1 MPVQPVFLNP
11 SGVRLKDGTSLALP
25 HDGRFLTNDG
35 LGNPDINYGSW
46 SDAEGPAGAC
56 QDQVDNYLDTRATMI
71 ANGNKSYF
79 WTLPNDLKLRFRYY
93 NVTSWGSSFNIA
105 FELLDSENN
114 ILKSCNMS
122 VGGFGITNNIFY
134 ACPIVAVDI
143 ANYENAYLGVVS
155 IVYRIEGLNV
165 YGGATFNY
173 QNDSSGD
180 VMGYMHDFFE
190 ALPTPPGPYD
200 DGGNTDEGGGGGTF
214 TLIDD
219 TNPVPGLP
227 SVDLA
232 DNGLFT
238 IYNPDAA
245 DLVSLGNYLW
255 TGLFDVDNFKKL
267 FNDPMQ
273 AIISLG
279 IIPGGTLSV
288 SVSDKNLIFG
298 HVDTGVDCKTVTSQW
313 LEVDCGFVEIPEFW
327 GNYLDYNPYTK
338 LRLYLPYI
346 GEIDLNADDVIGPYY
361 NDTTKHIG
369 VIYHIDVITGAC
381 VAYVTRGEGSGI
393 GARNDVF
400 YTATGNVLMQ
410 IPVTG
415 NDFKGAYSAL
425 IGIAG
430 AAIAGGTAAAAVK
443 GATAGTIGAGAAV
456 AGTSAAISNVT
467 SEKESVRHSGN
478 MAGTAGLMGM
488 QKPYLYIDRPN
499 QAEPYNQRFYTG
511 YPSLIQ
517 HDKIGEVSG
526 FTILYAVRLEGIH
539 ATTAELAEIE
549 KMLLEGVIL

>member
-1 MPVQPVFLNP
+1 MPVPMVFLNP

-25 HDGRFLTNDG
+25 HDGRFVKNDT
-35 LGNPDINYGSW
+35 LGDPNIAYSSW
-46 SDAEGPAGAC
+46 STAEGPANTC
-56 QDQVDNYLDTRATMI
+56 MMQVQNYLGTRAEMI
-71 ANGNKSYF
+71 ANQHKEYY
-79 WTLPNDLKLRFRYY
+79 WTLPNDLKLFFRYY
-93 NVTSWGSSFNIA
+93 NVYSYSTSFLVEFS
-105 FELLDSENN
+105 LLDRDNTV
-114 ILKSCNMS
+114 LKSHSMS
-122 VGGFGITNNIFY
+122 IGGFAITNNEFY

-143 ANYENAYLGVVS
+143 ANYENAYLGIATVTK
-155 IVYRIEGLNV
+155 RNEGGTI
-165 YGGATFNY
+165 YGGANFSY
-173 QNDSSGD
+173 QNNSSGD
-180 VMGYMHDFFE
+180 VMGYMRDYFE
-190 ALPTPPGPYD
+190 ELPTPPGPYD
-200 DGGNTDEGGGGGTF
+200 PGGNTEPGGGEGDF

-279 IIPGGTLSV
+279 IIPGGALSV
-288 SVSDKNLIFG
+288 SVTDKNLIFG

-381 VAYVTRGEGSGI
+381 VAYITRGEGSGI

-478 MAGTAGLMGM
+478 MAGTAGLMGI

-549 KMLLEGVIL
+549 HMLLEGVIL

>member
-1 MPVQPVFLNP
+1 MATPYYICPTGVKLADGSILQLAHAPAIARQTDGTDPPIYNQNSNP
-11 SGVRLKDGTSLALP
+11 SAGSVESASEPYYNFAPATKAECTTTKDWTFNL
-25 HDGRFLTNDG
+25 
-35 LGNPDINYGSW
+35 
-46 SDAEGPAGAC
+46 
-56 QDQVDNYLDTRATMI
+56 
-71 ANGNKSYF
+71 ANGY
-79 WTLPNDLKLRFRYY
+79 
-93 NVTSWGSSFNIA
+93 
-105 FELLDSENN
+105 
-114 ILKSCNMS
+114 
-122 VGGFGITNNIFY
+122 
-134 ACPIVAVDI
+134 
-143 ANYENAYLGVVS
+143 S
-155 IVYRIEGLNV
+155 IKMHRTGTI
-165 YGGATFNY
+165 
-173 QNDSSGD
+173 SGD
-180 VMGYMHDFFE
+180 FGRVVLTGGIYEGSTLVSAFPAFNGAVFHTASGLVGRLGLVASYDMANPKQYSYMGIYYYAANTYGDADAYARYSGNNMYAYVSE
-190 ALPTPPGPYD
+190 KNLSGLPGPYD
-200 DGGNTDEGGGGGTF
+200 AGGSTDEGGGGGSF

-219 TNPVPGLP
+219 TNPVPSLP

-279 IIPGGTLSV
+279 IIPGGSLSV
-288 SVSDKNLIFG
+288 SVTDKNLIFG
-298 HVDTGVDCKTVTSQW
+298 HVDTGVDCKVVTSQW

-346 GEIDLNADDVIGPYY
+346 GEIDLNADDVIGAYY
-361 NDTTKHIG
+361 NDTTKNIG

-400 YTATGNVLMQ
+400 YTAVGNVLMQ

-415 NDFKGAYSAL
+415 NDFKGAYSAI

-456 AGTSAAISNVT
+456 AGVSAAVSNVT

-478 MAGTAGLMGM
+478 MSGTAGLLGA
-488 QKPYLYIDRPN
+488 QKPYIYIDRPS
-499 QAEPYNQRFYTG
+499 QAEPFNQREYTG

-517 HDKIGEVSG
+517 HDHIGDVSG
-526 FTILYAVRLEGIH
+526 FTIMYAVRLTGIH
-539 ATTAELAEIE
+539 ATKAELEEIE
-549 KMLLEGVIL
+549 RHLLEGVFL